1 MHIHICPLSPLPSPD
16 PYLVHRAG
24 GWDNTVQVWD
34 VRVGYA
40 VRSIYGPHICGDSLD
55 LDGNTIVTGTT
66 LFYSCIYIVI

>member
-1 MHIHICPLSPLPSPD
+1 
-16 PYLVHRAG
+16 
-24 GWDNTVQVWD
+24 VQVWD

-66 LFYSCIYIVI
+66 LFFSYIE